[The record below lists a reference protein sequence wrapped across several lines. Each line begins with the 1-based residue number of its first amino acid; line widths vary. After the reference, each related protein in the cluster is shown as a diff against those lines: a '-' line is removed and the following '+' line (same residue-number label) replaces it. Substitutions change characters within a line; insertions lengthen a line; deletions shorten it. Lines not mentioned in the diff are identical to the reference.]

1 MHAYNFCMHSWCLIY
16 PRIYQRLKWSSVRK
30 QKAMNEVRRHNKA
43 RVSKKNTKS
52 KVRKYFGFVPNEDGS
67 GPSNSD
73 SPKCKLCLK
82 NVSARWAN
90 TSNLLNHLKLHH
102 ISEYRE
108 IAHTQSSIPTL
119 RSSRRDKFKKDGQ
132 QTLEQCV
139 EKVKKF
145 STNSKEHRKLNE
157 AVTNCLVRGVMP
169 FGKVKTSNFVVF
181 Q

>member
-1 MHAYNFCMHSWCLIY
+1 MHTIAYIGYRQNRTYEVFYLCMCIIFVCLIY
-16 PRIYQRLKWSSVRK
+16 PRIYQRLIQKWSSVWK

-43 RVSKKNTKS
+43 IVSSWRQKKNTKS
-52 KVRKYFGFVPNEDGS
+52 KVWKYFGFVLNEDGS
-67 GPSNSD
+67 GPSDSD

-102 ISEYRE
+102 ISEYRV
-108 IAHTQSSIPTL
+108 IARAQSSIPTL

-145 STNSKEHRKLNE
+145 STNSKEHENLMKR
-157 AVTNCLVRGVMP
+157 
-169 FGKVKTSNFVVF
+169 
-181 Q
+181 